1 MYWQYKST
9 CSNDKEYRNV
19 TGEMAFWVK
28 VLAVKPDDLT
38 LIPGTLAGSWMQ
50 RHTSVSL
57 GLIRQNGNRHRRTCK
72 KLNGQ

>member
-28 VLAVKPDDLT
+28 VLAVLEEELSSLLSTVAQLATLT
-38 LIPGTLAGSWMQ
+38 RMDPI
-50 RHTSVSL
+50 
-57 GLIRQNGNRHRRTCK
+57 
-72 KLNGQ
+72 